1 MDININVR
9 AIQGERQTN
18 TSVDKQVSNKRLH
31 TPKTKNIKSKK
42 PKITEISAKSAAK
55 VILPLYLTSKLK
67 QKTFTNLNRAN
78 RIAGTITGNRFGE
91 SRRRDFLSLASNP
104 FAFGLS
110 AATTAFQNF
119 YEVQRENEKREYKQR
134 LAGMSFPYRN
144 GNNGITI

>member
-18 TSVDKQVSNKRLH
+18 TSVDKQVSNKKLH

-55 VILPLYLTSKLK
+55 VFLPLYLTSQIK
-67 QKTFTNLNRAN
+67 QKTFSTLNRAN

-91 SRRRDFLSLASNP
+91 SRRRDALCLASNP
-104 FAFGLS
+104 FAFARS
-110 AATTAFQNF
+110 AAVNAFQGF
-119 YEVQRENEKREYKQR
+119 YETQRQNKRIDYTRKIS
-134 LAGMSFPYRN
+134 GMSFPYRE